1 MEANGFTCV
10 HWLNISFQP
19 KYFVVVVV
27 VVVDAVAVVVV
38 AVVVAVVVVDVIAGE
53 GQTRRRSMAT
63 EIYSTER
70 LIIVRRDRTG
80 RESERGT

>member
-27 VVVDAVAVVVV
+27 AVVVV
-38 AVVVAVVVVDVIAGE
+38 AGE

-63 EIYSTER
+63 EIYSAER

-80 RESERGT
+80 RESERGRERV

>member
-19 KYFVVVVV
+19 KYFV
-27 VVVDAVAVVVV
+27 
-38 AVVVAVVVVDVIAGE
+38 VVVAVVVVDVIAGE

-63 EIYSTER
+63 EIYSAER

-80 RESERGT
+80 RESERGRERV